1 LEARSNNA
9 FVPLRP
15 DIGERNVRNIGGQQ
29 FPQSIAAI
37 FRKQQDRPQLAQPVP
52 EVRGRFGGGD
62 ERLFASRK
70 CPTELVLLGQRQIGL
85 EDLRAGFL
93 RAVQFD
99 DRIDRNSAR
108 ETEGD
113 DAPGRGSGKQID
125 VFYNARVKGLQK
137 LCRDHA
143 PNAAAV
149 ARQNSV
155 RRVGHVS
162 ISSSGLS
169 PFAKS

>member
-1 LEARSNNA
+1 MPDRAGPAWPKADRAGRS
-9 FVPLRP
+9 
-15 DIGERNVRNIGGQQ
+15 
-29 FPQSIAAI
+29 
-37 FRKQQDRPQLAQPVP
+37 
-52 EVRGRFGGGD
+52 
-62 ERLFASRK
+62 SR
-70 CPTELVLLGQRQIGL
+70 
-85 EDLRAGFL
+85 GFL

-113 DAPGRGSGKQID
+113 DAPGRGSGKQIY

-137 LCRDHA
+137 LRRDHA

-155 RRVGHVS
+155 RGVGHVS
-162 ISSSGLS
+162 ISSSGLPRS
-169 PFAKS
+169 RKAER

>member
-1 LEARSNNA
+1 
-9 FVPLRP
+9 
-15 DIGERNVRNIGGQQ
+15 
-29 FPQSIAAI
+29 
-37 FRKQQDRPQLAQPVP
+37 
-52 EVRGRFGGGD
+52 
-62 ERLFASRK
+62 
-70 CPTELVLLGQRQIGL
+70 ELVLLGQRQIGL

-155 RRVGHVS
+155 RHVGHAS
-162 ISSSGLS
+162 ISFSGLS
-169 PFAKS
+169 PSRKVER